1 MYQVCLCPA
10 PNWTLNT
17 QKLFLSVTLHAQT
30 PLGGLGGAWRR
41 DANQPPTLL
50 LHGEMAARGQEGC
63 AALASSQHTLWDTH
77 STSCLQRTCNSE
89 WPGSKSLLL
98 EGSIFPL
105 SSQQNCTGPG
115 LATGADRSF
124 CSLWTSEK
132 QDGGEK
138 RQKNSLRN
146 TYCVR
151 ASQAVQPSAGVVSPM
166 WQMGTGA
173 AAQGQSWRLGQR

>member
-1 MYQVCLCPA
+1 M
-10 PNWTLNT
+10 
-17 QKLFLSVTLHAQT
+17 TLHAQT

-50 LHGEMAARGQEGC
+50 LHGETAARGQEGC

-77 STSCLQRTCNSE
+77 STSFLQRTCNSE

-132 QDGGEK
+132 QDGGKKERK
-138 RQKNSLRN
+138 TVSGIHIASEHSRQFSPQQVLLVPCDKWEQEQLLKAKAGDWGKDN
-146 TYCVR
+146 T
-151 ASQAVQPSAGVVSPM
+151 SEI
-166 WQMGTGA
+166 
-173 AAQGQSWRLGQR
+173 LI